1 MADDKKSS
9 LKSSF
14 DLAMERLTGREGQG
28 KSLSDQQ
35 KKAIAEAERK
45 AKAKVAELE
54 IMLQSR
60 LAQAGDDMEK
70 AEKIKSNHQHEIT
83 KIREKAEE
91 EKERIRQERDKG
103 T

>member
-1 MADDKKSS
+1 MAEDKNSS

-14 DLAMERLTGREGQG
+14 DLAMERLAGREGQG

-35 KKAIAEAERK
+35 KKSIAEAERK

-54 IMLQSR
+54 IMLKSR
-60 LAQAGDDMEK
+60 LAQAGDDIEK
-70 AEKIKSNHQHEIT
+70 LEKTKSNHQFEIA

-91 EKERIRQERDKG
+91 EKERIRNG
-103 T
+103 

>member
-14 DLAMERLTGREGQG
+14 DLAMERLAGREGQG

-54 IMLQSR
+54 IMLKSR
-60 LAQAGDDMEK
+60 LAQAGDDLEK
-70 AEKIKSNHQHEIT
+70 AEKIKNNHQQEIA
-83 KIREKAEE
+83 KIRAKAEE
-91 EKERIRQERDKG
+91 EKERIRNS
-103 T
+103 

>member
-14 DLAMERLTGREGQG
+14 DLAMERLAGREGQG

-35 KKAIAEAERK
+35 KKAIAEAGRK

-54 IMLQSR
+54 IMLKLR

-70 AEKIKSNHQHEIT
+70 AEKIKSNHQQEIA

-91 EKERIRQERDKG
+91 EKERIRNG
-103 T
+103 